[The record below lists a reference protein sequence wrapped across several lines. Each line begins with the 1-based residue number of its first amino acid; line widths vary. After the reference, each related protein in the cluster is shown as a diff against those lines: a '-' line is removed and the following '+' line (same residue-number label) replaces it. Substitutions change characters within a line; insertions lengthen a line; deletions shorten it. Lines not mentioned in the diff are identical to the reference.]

1 MATGAG
7 RFIWGPGVTRAGAR
21 GVRTQKNKSAY
32 RQQGGSQTIGFHDL
46 TNNWGCF
53 WFKKPGPL
61 KAGLAHS
68 TNHFTVSLGNMK
80 LYAFDAGNSP
90 IVSRKLSENS
100 QFDLSG
106 IDSILRLG
114 LAFKFCVFLS
124 KFLLTAFVQARNF
137 VPSKAFL
144 AQLVE
149 QLIRNE

>member
-1 MATGAG
+1 
-7 RFIWGPGVTRAGAR
+7 
-21 GVRTQKNKSAY
+21 
-32 RQQGGSQTIGFHDL
+32 
-46 TNNWGCF
+46 
-53 WFKKPGPL
+53 
-61 KAGLAHS
+61 
-68 TNHFTVSLGNMK
+68 MK